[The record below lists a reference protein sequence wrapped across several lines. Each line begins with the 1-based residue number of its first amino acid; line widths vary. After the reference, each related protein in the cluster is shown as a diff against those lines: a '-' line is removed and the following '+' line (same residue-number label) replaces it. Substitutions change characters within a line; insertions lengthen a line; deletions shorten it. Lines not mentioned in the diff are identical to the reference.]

1 MGMDKDTTKR
11 SKTALGILA
20 MASVITSEP
29 NPPMRIE
36 DPIARRLLRWG
47 DGGMEAARFIP
58 FHPLIRRWVERFIP
72 GVYGYSVARLH
83 HMDAIVRQ
91 EAAAGVPSLV
101 ILGAGYDT
109 RAYRMLKELSGVEV
123 FEVDHPATSRDKRRR
138 LARVLDSI
146 PPNVNFVEVDFTR
159 DDLIERL
166 AASGHEFS
174 SPTLFLLSGV
184 SMYLDGESMHRL
196 LDQVAAHSEG
206 SSLAFDYID
215 LGALAE
221 PDRYFGKEWMR
232 YARKAG
238 EEPQWG
244 IPAGE
249 TESALAQ
256 RGLRL
261 ASDFDAD
268 ELTARYLR
276 RADGSTATRIFDF
289 GAIAHAFVE
298 G

>member
-1 MGMDKDTTKR
+1 MGRDTTKR
-11 SKTALGILA
+11 SMTALGNLA
-20 MASVITSEP
+20 MASVITSER
-29 NPPMRIE
+29 NPAMRIE
-36 DPIARRLLRWG
+36 DPIAPRLLRWG
-47 DGGMEAARFIP
+47 DGGIASARFTP
-58 FHPLIRRWVERFIP
+58 FHPLIRRAVERFIP
-72 GVYGYSVARLH
+72 GIYGYSVARLR

-109 RAYRMLKELSGVEV
+109 RAYRMLELSGVEV

-138 LARVLDSI
+138 LAKALDSI
-146 PPNVNFVEVDFTR
+146 PANVNFVEVDFTR
-159 DDLIERL
+159 HDLIERL
-166 AASGHEFS
+166 AASGHERS

-184 SMYLDGESMHRL
+184 SMYLSEDAMHRL
-196 LDQVAAHSEG
+196 LGQVAAHSG
-206 SSLAFDYID
+206 RSSLAFDYID
-215 LGALAE
+215 RNALAE
-221 PDRYFGKEWMR
+221 PDRYFGKEWMHR
-232 YARKAG
+232 ARKAG
-238 EEPQWG
+238 EEPRWG

-249 TESALAQ
+249 AESVLAS

-261 ASDFDAD
+261 DSDVGAD

-276 RADGSTATRIFDF
+276 RADGSIATRTIDF

>member
-1 MGMDKDTTKR
+1 MGRSTTKR
-11 SKTALGILA
+11 STTALGILA

-29 NPPMRIE
+29 NPAMRIE

-47 DGGMEAARFIP
+47 DGGMAAARLTRL
-58 FHPLIRRWVERFIP
+58 HPLIRRGVERFIP
-72 GVYGYSVARLH
+72 GIYGYSVARLH

-138 LARVLDSI
+138 LAKTLDSI
-146 PPNVNFVEVDFTR
+146 PANVNFVEVDFTR
-159 DDLIERL
+159 HDLIERL
-166 AASGHEFS
+166 AAGGHERS

-184 SMYLDGESMHRL
+184 SMYLDEESMHRL
-196 LDQVAAHSEG
+196 LDQVATHARR

-215 LGALAE
+215 RNALAE
-221 PDRYFGKEWMR
+221 PDRYFGQEWMHR
-232 YARKAG
+232 ARKAG

-249 TESALAQ
+249 AESVLAP

-261 ASDFDAD
+261 ASDFGAE

-276 RADGSTATRIFDF
+276 RTDGSPATRPIDF
-289 GAIAHAFVE
+289 AAIAHAFVDA
-298 G
+298 